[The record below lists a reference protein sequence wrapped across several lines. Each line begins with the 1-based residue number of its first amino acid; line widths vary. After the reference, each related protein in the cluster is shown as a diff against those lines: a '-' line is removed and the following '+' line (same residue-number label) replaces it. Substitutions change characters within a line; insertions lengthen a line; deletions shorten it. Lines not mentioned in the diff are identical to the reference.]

1 MVPLY
6 FFSDSYHEVLSPLEG
21 GNGLLCLTVA
31 LTAPFVPTSLVPRLW
46 VVPSRTDSG
55 PDHVTCFGQGSEAN
69 VSEAEAEKV
78 LVSWSLPPLLP
89 WGPLAASELAH
100 QQPPGGS
107 ETKRNVAADPPAEA
121 WDLCV
126 GPTLP
131 TQV

>member
-1 MVPLY
+1 MGKEH
-6 FFSDSYHEVLSPLEG
+6 FHWSLEAPHPILV
-21 GNGLLCLTVA
+21 GLG
-31 LTAPFVPTSLVPRLW
+31 
-46 VVPSRTDSG
+46 SG
-55 PDHVTCFGQGSEAN
+55 PDHVICFGQGSEAN
-69 VSEAEAEKV
+69 MSQAEAEKV
-78 LVSWSLPPLLP
+78 LVSWSLPLLLP

-107 ETKRNVAADPPAEA
+107 ETKRNVAADLPAEA

>member
-6 FFSDSYHEVLSPLEG
+6 FFSDSYHQVLSPLEG
-21 GNGLLCLTVA
+21 GNGSLCLTVA
-31 LTAPFVPTSLVPRLW
+31 VTAPFVPTSLIPCLG
-46 VVPSRTDSG
+46 VVPSCTDSD
-55 PDHVTCFGQGSEAN
+55 PDHVTCFGQGSKAN
-69 VSEAEAEKV
+69 VSQAEAEKV
-78 LVSWSLPPLLP
+78 LASWSLPPLSP

-107 ETKRNVAADPPAEA
+107 ETKRSVGADLPAEA